1 MISHTIRH
9 IVRGN
14 TVTFLRFRRGLAFY
28 AVTTPSGTYEFP
40 VDVADVGDAT
50 LFAEDRALLFMRY
63 IRRALEAGTFVPLQP
78 HDGAGVRT
86 AA

>member
-1 MISHTIRH
+1 MISPTIKH

-28 AVTTPSGTYEFP
+28 AVTMPTGTYEFP
-40 VDVADVGDAT
+40 VALDDIGDAT
-50 LFAEDRALLFMRY
+50 LLAQDRALLFMRY
-63 IRRALEAGTFVPLQP
+63 IRRALEAGTFVRSGGTVDAQ
-78 HDGAGVRT
+78 